1 MVIAMAYRHWT
12 LDDIPW
18 EKFDRSKVDPE
29 VVKIIKAAAMVEF
42 NAADYVAY
50 LESVFGD
57 DPAFRDAARAWGL
70 EEVQHGQALSRW
82 AQLSDPDF
90 DFEER
95 FKTFRARYPL
105 RIDAASSTRGS
116 RTGELV
122 ARCLVE
128 VGTSSYYTAIADATD
143 EPVLQ
148 VVCRR
153 VGADELR
160 HYKLFY
166 DHLRRYVD
174 REQLSRL
181 RRIWVAYD
189 RFRETEDDEL
199 GLAYYAAN
207 NNGEEYDR
215 KAHNRAYM
223 RRATLFYKPAHIE
236 RSMAMIFKAVGL
248 KPHSRLFRV
257 ANAGMRWY
265 LQRTAVKLARIAA

>member
-18 EKFDRSKVDPE
+18 DRFDRSKVDPE

-57 DPAFRDAARAWGL
+57 DADFRDAARAWGR

-82 AQLSDPDF
+82 ARLIDPDF

-105 RIDAASSTRGS
+105 RIDAATSTRGS

-128 VGTSSYYTAIADATD
+128 VGTSSYYTAIADAAE

-148 VVCRR
+148 IVCRK

-174 REQLSRL
+174 REHLSRI

-207 NNGEEYDR
+207 NTGEEYDR

-223 RRATLFYKPAHIE
+223 KRATPFYKPAHIE

-248 KPHSRLFRV
+248 KPHSRLFRA
-257 ANAGMRWY
+257 ANAGLRWY
-265 LQRTAVKLARIAA
+265 LERTARKLSRLAA

>member
-1 MVIAMAYRHWT
+1 MVNAMAYRHWT

-18 EKFDRSKVDPE
+18 DRFEPAKVDPE
-29 VVKIIKAAAMVEF
+29 IVKIIKAAAMVEF

-57 DPAFRDAARAWGL
+57 DPAFREAARAWGL
-70 EEVQHGQALSRW
+70 EEVQHGRVLSRW
-82 AQLSDPDF
+82 ARLIDPDF

-105 RIDAASSTRGS
+105 RVDAATSKRGS
-116 RTGELV
+116 RAGELV

-128 VGTSSYYTAIADATD
+128 VGTSSYYTAIADAAE

-148 VVCRR
+148 IVCRK
-153 VGADELR
+153 VAADELR

-166 DHLRRYVD
+166 DHLRRYID
-174 REQLSRL
+174 REHLSRL
-181 RRIWVAYD
+181 KRAWVVYD
-189 RFRETEDDEL
+189 RFRETGDDEL

-215 KAHNRAYM
+215 AAHNRAYM
-223 RRATLFYKPAHIE
+223 KRATLFYKPAHIE
-236 RSMAMIFKAVGL
+236 RGMAMIFKAVGL
-248 KPHSRLFRV
+248 KPHSRLFQV
-257 ANAGMRWY
+257 ANTGMRWY
-265 LQRTAVKLARIAA
+265 LQRTARKLSRMAA